1 MITSSKVHSQ
11 LAAAGVIIAN
21 LSQRLPQAVTNARL
35 AALDPKSINDRPVAE
50 DAGIRSK
57 GGHSDPTCDQ
67 ALSEIGYDERV
78 FELFEANLDT
88 LKLCLTNL
96 LKFAEDWAAPPAV
109 DHPLCNAG
117 RDSVQEWARPD
128 CNNLA
133 AYQTYPDGRTV
144 LRGDGLCDACRM
156 KKHRYLKRIEEMA

>member
-1 MITSSKVHSQ
+1 MITSIKVHTQ

-50 DAGIRSK
+50 DAGIRGK

-96 LKFAEDWAAPPAV
+96 IQFSDQWAP
-109 DHPLCNAG
+109 NAG
-117 RDSVQEWARPD
+117 VRIR
-128 CNNLA
+128 CHG
-133 AYQTYPDGRTV
+133 GRTV
-144 LRGDGLCDACRM
+144 DEWSDPTCSNWAELTASGNMRGDGLCSSCR
-156 KKHRYLKRIEEMA
+156 KRRDRWERKRAEVA